1 MTWSFSIAVLS
12 GLICFAAA
20 NCAADENIL
29 QIKVDGKD
37 LIGYQA
43 KPMSDPKGGDKFKGS
58 NFIHPLRTPSGFV
71 VTDVQPSDHL
81 HHFGL
86 WWPWKYIETEGRK
99 VLCWELQ
106 KGDGI
111 IEAQESKV
119 TPEGFTAKSIYI
131 DRKAKD
137 GPRTLINE
145 TINAKVSKIID
156 QPARGYNLDIEII
169 HEAAINKPVTVVKY
183 RYSGFALRGTP
194 AWNKDN
200 STVLTNEGK
209 NYDASNFTRAKWVQ
223 VEGNAE
229 EGHKAGLL
237 LMSRPDNQDHPELLR
252 TWNSGTHNGAIFIN
266 FNTVQKESWVFE
278 PGKKYTRNFRV
289 FVYDGTL
296 SAEKAEGLW
305 QRYSG
310 EK

>member
-1 MTWSFSIAVLS
+1 MFV
-12 GLICFAAA
+12 AA
-20 NCAADENIL
+20 NSRADENTQ
-29 QIKVDGKD
+29 QIKVDGKE

-43 KPMSDPKGGDKFKGS
+43 KPMSNPKGGDKFKGS
-58 NFIHPLRTPSGFV
+58 NFIHPLKTPSGFV

-106 KGDGI
+106 KGDGVI
-111 IEAQESKV
+111 QAQESRA
-119 TPEGFTAKSIYI
+119 TPEGFTANSIYI

-145 TINAKVSKIID
+145 TVNAKVSKIID
-156 QPARGYNLDIEII
+156 QPVRGYNLDLEIV
-169 HEAAINKPVTVVKY
+169 HEVTIDKPVTVVKY

-200 STVLTNEGK
+200 STVLTSEGK
-209 NYDASNFTRAKWVQ
+209 DYDSSNFTPAKWVK
-223 VEGNAE
+223 VEGDAE
-229 EGHKAGLL
+229 KDQKAGLL
-237 LMSRPDNQDHPELLR
+237 MMSHPGNHAHPELLR

-296 SAEKAEGLW
+296 TAEKADALW
-305 QRYSG
+305 TQYSSG
-310 EK
+310 K